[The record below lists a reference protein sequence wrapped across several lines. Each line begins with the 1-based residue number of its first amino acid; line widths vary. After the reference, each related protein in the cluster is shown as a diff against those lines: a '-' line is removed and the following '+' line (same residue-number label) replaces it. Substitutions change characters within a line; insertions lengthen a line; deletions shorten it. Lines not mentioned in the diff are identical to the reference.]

1 MRELNDLQK
10 RALERGLEAFDAAQ
24 RARRNRRAVTRVLM
38 VALTLGAGITISR
51 GFRAPARRLPD
62 YVQVISEDS
71 QLAAELSLANACER
85 FERTEGRLVV
95 VECSLPRD
103 GSPGW

>member
-1 MRELNDLQK
+1 MRELNDAQR
-10 RALERGLEAFDAAQ
+10 RALERGLDAFDMAQ
-24 RARRNRRAVTRVLM
+24 RARRNRRTAARALM
-38 VALTLGAGITISR
+38 VALTLGAGIAISR
-51 GFRAPARRLPD
+51 GFRAPAARLPE

-103 GSPGW
+103 RSQGW

>member
-1 MRELNDLQK
+1 MRELSDLQK
-10 RALERGLEAFDAAQ
+10 QTLERGLEAFDAAQ
-24 RARRNRRAVTRVLM
+24 RVRRKRRTAAR
-38 VALTLGAGITISR
+38 ALVVMLALGAGIAISR
-51 GFRAPARRLPD
+51 GLRAPAARLPE

-95 VECSLPRD
+95 VECSLPRA
-103 GSPGW
+103 GASGW

>member
-1 MRELNDLQK
+1 MRELSDPQK
-10 RALERGLEAFDAAQ
+10 SVLERGLEAFDAAQ
-24 RARRNRRAVTRVLM
+24 RARRKRRTAAR
-38 VALTLGAGITISR
+38 ALVVMLALGAGIAISR
-51 GFRAPARRLPD
+51 GLRAPAARLPE

-95 VECSLPRD
+95 VECSLPRA
-103 GSPGW
+103 GASGW

>member
-1 MRELNDLQK
+1 MPDMDDRRRRVLEQGLQ
-10 RALERGLEAFDAAQ
+10 AFDAAQ
-24 RARRNRRAVTRVLM
+24 RARRNRRVAARALM
-38 VALTLGAGITISR
+38 VTLALGAGIAILR
-51 GFRAPARRLPD
+51 GLRAPATHLPQ

-103 GSPGW
+103 GARGW

>member
-1 MRELNDLQK
+1 MHELNDLRK
-10 RALERGLEAFDAAQ
+10 LALKRGLEAFDAAQ
-24 RARRNRRAVTRVLM
+24 RARRKRRTAAR
-38 VALTLGAGITISR
+38 ALVVILALGAGIAISR
-51 GFRAPARRLPD
+51 GLRVPATALPH

-95 VECSLPRD
+95 VECSLPRA
-103 GSPGW
+103 GASGW